1 MTTVESL
8 SHDDD
13 LLMTYARWEETSP
26 GSEVYLWDTVNP
38 QCLRLGELA
47 LLNGN

>member
-8 SHDDD
+8 CLDDD
-13 LLMTYARWEETSP
+13 LLMTYARWEGTSR
-26 GSEVYLWDTVNP
+26 GSEVYLRDAVNH
-38 QCLRLGELA
+38 QCLRLGELG